1 MFIFVA
7 LILVADHYTN
17 MNDSSVG
24 EEAAEKEETREFA
37 YHAVSKHFY
46 NNLLRFFT
54 EKANSGDIDTRVL
67 NLEREELVC
76 STKVLENLIRAHWT
90 DVVFDPSFCRRVV
103 RDTLCSYDWNA
114 THHPGFVADR
124 VIPQF
129 LRDDTGLSVK
139 SCLLADKE
147 GWINRIRQW
156 IVATKVV
163 FTHSTRSSHDRS
175 TTGEM
180 RFVSYS
186 PGEDF
191 SLSPPSVPVVYF
203 PCHAIFR

>member
-1 MFIFVA
+1 MSNDRELSSSCQFNGLILGEDKSVYVWCLNAECNWRVITSLYLNWIVFIFVA

-90 DVVFDPSFCRRVV
+90 DVVTRVYV
-103 RDTLCSYDWNA
+103 WC
-114 THHPGFVADR
+114 
-124 VIPQF
+124 F
-129 LRDDTGLSVK
+129 LFELK
-139 SCLLADKE
+139 SRLFLL
-147 GWINRIRQW
+147 N
-156 IVATKVV
+156 
-163 FTHSTRSSHDRS
+163 
-175 TTGEM
+175 
-180 RFVSYS
+180 
-186 PGEDF
+186 
-191 SLSPPSVPVVYF
+191 
-203 PCHAIFR
+203 